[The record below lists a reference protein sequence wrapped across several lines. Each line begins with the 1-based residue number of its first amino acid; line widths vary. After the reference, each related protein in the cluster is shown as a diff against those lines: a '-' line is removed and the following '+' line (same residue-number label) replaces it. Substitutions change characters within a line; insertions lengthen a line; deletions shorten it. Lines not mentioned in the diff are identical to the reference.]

1 MGLTRKFLS
10 VSSLGLISFRSR
22 DERME
27 KFAKQ
32 TRNATRAAVAQRAT
46 GLELPRDQLAQAE
59 VHHVDNRTDR
69 GHLRDADSAAALR
82 PGPVR
87 RPARLVRRWSRRLP
101 VVRRPHPG
109 PGTPTRP
116 HPRSLGASLRVTP
129 LVRRVWSDPLR
140 GSYVSQRVS

>member
-59 VHHVDNRTDR
+59 VHHVDNRTD
-69 GHLRDADSAAALR
+69 GAIS
-82 PGPVR
+82 
-87 RPARLVRRWSRRLP
+87 
-101 VVRRPHPG
+101 
-109 PGTPTRP
+109 GTPIAPPLYVPAPYVAPPGWYDARRARP
-116 HPRSLGASLRVTP
+116 ECGT
-129 LVRRVWSDPLR
+129 
-140 GSYVSQRVS
+140 